1 MKTDWEE
8 LKTETW
14 GQGPGDMRRLDHIG
28 QERQRQGLVPGSGP
42 PGPGLRHL
50 AACSFSGSLACP
62 WAPTLVNVI
71 AAKVGPIRVVGQEV
85 SQEGG
90 EVVAMPQ
97 HQVGAQHVL
106 VHEAQVEVVAKRV
119 HMHQVPHLVT
129 LLREQHGQ
137 LGSSGGDLVRKRW
150 QAARPS
156 HSLLLPGKPQLK
168 IHPVAVGP
176 SARNASVRSPP
187 HYIMQ
192 CCNSVYMN

>member
-1 MKTDWEE
+1 
-8 LKTETW
+8 
-14 GQGPGDMRRLDHIG
+14 MRRLDHIG
-28 QERQRQGLVPGSGP
+28 QERQRQRQVPGSGP

-50 AACSFSGSLACP
+50 AACSFPGSLACP

-90 EVVAMPQ
+90 EVVAVPQ

-106 VHEAQVEVVAKRV
+106 AHEAQVEVVAERV
-119 HMHQVPHLVT
+119 HVHQVPHLVT

-137 LGSSGGDLVRKRW
+137 LGSGEGGPGQETVAGCPPVSL
-150 QAARPS
+150 PS
-156 HSLLLPGKPQLK
+156 LPGKRQLK
-168 IHPVAVGP
+168 IHPVAMGP

-187 HYIMQ
+187 HYIIQ